1 MLDKIIEKI
10 LTDRE
15 AMEIARDF
23 IRKCQAAS
31 QEQYAAPE
39 KDGE

>member
-15 AMEIARDF
+15 AMEIAKEF
-23 IRKCQAAS
+23 IRKYQAAS
-31 QEQYAAPE
+31 QEQGAVPAVDE
-39 KDGE
+39 E